1 MSFRSVQVLP
11 LRPGAPAA
19 ADLPRYVQAL
29 EESETIKSRET
40 RNQYKAALRRL
51 TEVLGKDV
59 EWILGHSEEAVQM
72 LLRAKRRDGEAM
84 LSAAGAQTLKTLAMS
99 VLAVLRHVP
108 GEAAKWPGV
117 DAVWRDFLEDTVSPV
132 VERRYDAS
140 EVSERMEAGYVP
152 WQDVVAKR
160 DAVLRRAPTSVDALV
175 LAMYTMR
182 RGVAR
187 ADFGDLRVFRP
198 RSGDPEDPASSPN
211 RIVWEE
217 DPLLGGG
224 DGTMELILTEFKT
237 ADKQQGLRE
246 ELPAALTSVL
256 AASLRRTPRKWVFER
271 PDAGGPY
278 SGRKFSRMVNGRL
291 SKLFGG
297 KPVTITMLR
306 RSKAS
311 FLDHNVMTPGER
323 REEADGFMHSV
334 GMNLQYRMKIAVD
347 EQLARKAA
355 AAAKAHAHAQAHAQ
369 AHAHAHAHAHA
380 ARAVAV
386 IKPTRTAVAVIKP
399 RTAVATAKKHA
410 RRPVT
415 KKHVPVVEKLVR
427 RAYTTELASV
437 QAPLRQGVRSHRDE
451 V

>member
-1 MSFRSVQVLP
+1 
-11 LRPGAPAA
+11 
-19 ADLPRYVQAL
+19 
-29 EESETIKSRET
+29 
-40 RNQYKAALRRL
+40 
-51 TEVLGKDV
+51 
-59 EWILGHSEEAVQM
+59 
-72 LLRAKRRDGEAM
+72 
-84 LSAAGAQTLKTLAMS
+84 
-99 VLAVLRHVP
+99 
-108 GEAAKWPGV
+108 
-117 DAVWRDFLEDTVSPV
+117 
-132 VERRYDAS
+132 
-140 EVSERMEAGYVP
+140 
-152 WQDVVAKR
+152 
-160 DAVLRRAPTSVDALV
+160 
-175 LAMYTMR
+175 
-182 RGVAR
+182 
-187 ADFGDLRVFRP
+187 
-198 RSGDPEDPASSPN
+198 
-211 RIVWEE
+211 
-217 DPLLGGG
+217 
-224 DGTMELILTEFKT
+224 
-237 ADKQQGLRE
+237 
-246 ELPAALTSVL
+246 
-256 AASLRRTPRKWVFER
+256 
-271 PDAGGPY
+271 
-278 SGRKFSRMVNGRL
+278 
-291 SKLFGG
+291 
-297 KPVTITMLR
+297 VTITMLR